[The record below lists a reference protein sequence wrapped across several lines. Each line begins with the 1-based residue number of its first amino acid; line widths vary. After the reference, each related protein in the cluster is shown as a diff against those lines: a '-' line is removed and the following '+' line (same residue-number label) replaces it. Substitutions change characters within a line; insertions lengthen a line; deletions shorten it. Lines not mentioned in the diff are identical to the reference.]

1 MGDEGGRERRKEAKL
16 TGRKEKLGAIH
27 AADTLV
33 GYDATW
39 RCWKSLPG
47 IPGIRK
53 KILGNEIACRGFH
66 EIPPRRRSNMRPNKE
81 GRVDAFLIFIR
92 MRDTP
97 AGSPVP
103 ETRSPERKASPPL
116 FSLCIL
122 FPPPTRRTSIIPASI
137 SIFPAKEEDKGW
149 RVVTWRNSRQSFT
162 PSLSMGKGKTRR
174 GRERFDDHSTR
185 ASIRPSM
192 FIRTSFLS
200 RILCIP
206 LARRRGEEEEE
217 EGANLFE
224 KRGGNWRNLETLGK
238 FGRRASSMENL
249 GNRRA
254 RDGERQPSV
263 SSKLLPPEFSKPWAR
278 ARAHERERAHA
289 APGTA

>member
-103 ETRSPERKASPPL
+103 ETRSPERKASPPPL
-116 FSLCIL
+116 LPL
-122 FPPPTRRTSIIPASI
+122 HIIPTTYSKNVNYPGKYFNFSSKGGGQRLAGSNLEELEAKFYPI
-137 SIFPAKEEDKGW
+137 SLHGEREDKE
-149 RVVTWRNSRQSFT
+149 
-162 PSLSMGKGKTRR
+162 GKGEVRRPFDTRIHPSV
-174 GRERFDDHSTR
+174 DVYPNVILIAHIMHSTR
-185 ASIRPSM
+185 
-192 FIRTSFLS
+192 TEE
-200 RILCIP
+200 
-206 LARRRGEEEEE
+206 RRG
-217 EGANLFE
+217 GGG
-224 KRGGNWRNLETLGK
+224 RGGKSL
-238 FGRRASSMENL
+238 
-249 GNRRA
+249 
-254 RDGERQPSV
+254 
-263 SSKLLPPEFSKPWAR
+263 
-278 ARAHERERAHA
+278 
-289 APGTA
+289 